1 MSGKITTKKLGMPD
15 ARSMITPDV
24 VMEGGDKD
32 DESTSSSDF
41 QVCPKNLFDCT
52 LRTIGSGVNADKT
65 IQFGLKAPAR

>member
-1 MSGKITTKKLGMPD
+1 
-15 ARSMITPDV
+15 MIRPDV

-32 DESTSSSDF
+32 DESTMSSDF

-65 IQFGLKAPAR
+65 IQFGLKAPA